1 MERTNRKATIYRM
14 VMKEHI
20 CPYGMKSVW
29 LLRHYDYEVE
39 DIWLTTREETDA
51 FREKH
56 NVKTTP
62 QTFID
67 DKRIGGYDSLRA
79 YFNHPLP
86 DKDKTS
92 YMPVMVVFI
101 MAALMAVAAQYT
113 SAGQIM
119 TLRTA
124 EWFVSFSM
132 AILALLKLR
141 DVESFS
147 TMFLGYDL
155 LARKW
160 VPYAYLYP
168 FGEALAALLMTAGLL
183 PMVSAPVALF
193 IGTTGAVSVFK
204 AVYIDKRELRCACMG
219 GDSSVPL
226 GFISLTEN
234 LMMIG
239 MGLWTLSKMFPWV

>member
-1 MERTNRKATIYRM
+1 MVNTSRKATIYRM
-14 VMKEHI
+14 VMKEHV

-29 LLRHYDYEVE
+29 LLRHYGFEV
-39 DIWLTTREETDA
+39 DDNWLTTREETDA
-51 FREKH
+51 FRENH

-62 QTFID
+62 QTFIGG
-67 DKRIGGYDSLRA
+67 KRIGGYDQLRT

-86 DKDKTS
+86 DKDTTS
-92 YMPVMVVFI
+92 YLPVMVVFI
-101 MAALMAVAAQYT
+101 MAALLAVAAQFALT
-113 SAGQIM
+113 DQIIA
-119 TLRTA
+119 LHSA
-124 EWFVSFSM
+124 EWFVTFSM
-132 AILALLKLR
+132 GMLALLKLR

-155 LARKW
+155 LACRW

-168 FGEALAALLMTAGLL
+168 FGEALTAVLMTAGVLPLL
-183 PMVSAPVALF
+183 SAPVALF

-219 GDSSVPL
+219 GDSNVPL

-234 LMMIG
+234 LMMIA
-239 MGLWTLSKMFPWV
+239 MGLWTLAKLYM